1 MLRIVY
7 PRRLPKGGYATPL
20 DSPQTQVKDTP
31 ILLCKTG
38 SKYRAISPC
47 EPPQKSIAT
56 RSQMAT
62 VNYSAID
69 DRAVIP
75 SAANWRA
82 MALCSARFRPF
93 KITEDWERA
102 LKTKLTISADDI
114 ESIHLKC
121 TYTCKSRTTTEKRQK
136 CFL

>member
-1 MLRIVY
+1 RF
-7 PRRLPKGGYATPL
+7 RLA
-20 DSPQTQVKDTP
+20 
-31 ILLCKTG
+31 
-38 SKYRAISPC
+38 
-47 EPPQKSIAT
+47 PPSKSIAT

-82 MALCSARFRPF
+82 IALCSARFRPF